1 MARRKEDPPKGSPA
15 WMNTFA
21 DLMNLLLCFFVML
34 FSMSSVNEEK
44 FEKVIASF
52 QSTFSILPGGG
63 ASIGEGELI
72 SSGISQLEN
81 FDSYYNQ
88 QLSSQSDGQTEEEKD
103 ITEAYEQQE
112 LEESEDM
119 AQQLENALSQYGIQD
134 DVEVD
139 FNAEYVTLNMN
150 GALLFDSASAELRDE
165 AYPLVNKLGKI
176 LVTYDNNIIEVEG
189 HTDNVPIHSSKYE
202 DNNVLSMYR
211 ALAVA
216 NYLRDTT
223 TLDPAYIKSSGR
235 GEYVPIADNA
245 TPEGRARN
253 RRVEIKIYN
262 SYNSNVSG
270 TSTDDTGTETPAD
283 AALSTETVTDT
294 PALVLVNLI
303 LTAVL
308 AFSVIPQTKKSN
320 ELIDQVCAAINIELE
335 GGQNKDSSA
344 VPIEEIAVYNITDN
358 FTVNLADNGD
368 GKKHYAVFSVGLSV
382 NKTSE
387 SYATYGGDEMTELT
401 DKETIIRSDINTVVA
416 KYTEEEFNADG
427 QKAVKEE
434 ILSKMQDL
442 FGSDYIVGVNFS
454 SVATEAH

>member
-270 TSTDDTGTETPAD
+270 TSTDDTGT
-283 AALSTETVTDT
+283 
-294 PALVLVNLI
+294 
-303 LTAVL
+303 
-308 AFSVIPQTKKSN
+308 
-320 ELIDQVCAAINIELE
+320 
-335 GGQNKDSSA
+335 
-344 VPIEEIAVYNITDN
+344 
-358 FTVNLADNGD
+358 
-368 GKKHYAVFSVGLSV
+368 
-382 NKTSE
+382 
-387 SYATYGGDEMTELT
+387 
-401 DKETIIRSDINTVVA
+401 
-416 KYTEEEFNADG
+416 
-427 QKAVKEE
+427 
-434 ILSKMQDL
+434 
-442 FGSDYIVGVNFS
+442 
-454 SVATEAH
+454 

>member
-1 MARRKEDPPKGSPA
+1 
-15 WMNTFA
+15 MNTFA

-262 SYNSNVSG
+262 SYNSNVSR

-294 PALVLVNLI
+294 PEAATTGATVEPTEVVN
-303 LTAVL
+303 
-308 AFSVIPQTKKSN
+308 
-320 ELIDQVCAAINIELE
+320 E
-335 GGQNKDSSA
+335 
-344 VPIEEIAVYNITDN
+344 
-358 FTVNLADNGD
+358 
-368 GKKHYAVFSVGLSV
+368 
-382 NKTSE
+382 
-387 SYATYGGDEMTELT
+387 
-401 DKETIIRSDINTVVA
+401 
-416 KYTEEEFNADG
+416 
-427 QKAVKEE
+427 
-434 ILSKMQDL
+434 
-442 FGSDYIVGVNFS
+442 
-454 SVATEAH
+454 

>member
-1 MARRKEDPPKGSPA
+1 
-15 WMNTFA
+15 MNTFA

-270 TSTDDTGTETPAD
+270 TSTDDTGPETPAD

-294 PALVLVNLI
+294 PEAATTGATVEPTEVVN
-303 LTAVL
+303 
-308 AFSVIPQTKKSN
+308 
-320 ELIDQVCAAINIELE
+320 E
-335 GGQNKDSSA
+335 
-344 VPIEEIAVYNITDN
+344 
-358 FTVNLADNGD
+358 
-368 GKKHYAVFSVGLSV
+368 
-382 NKTSE
+382 
-387 SYATYGGDEMTELT
+387 
-401 DKETIIRSDINTVVA
+401 
-416 KYTEEEFNADG
+416 
-427 QKAVKEE
+427 
-434 ILSKMQDL
+434 
-442 FGSDYIVGVNFS
+442 
-454 SVATEAH
+454 

>member
-103 ITEAYEQQE
+103 ITEVYEQQE

-294 PALVLVNLI
+294 PEAATTGATVEPTEVVN
-303 LTAVL
+303 
-308 AFSVIPQTKKSN
+308 
-320 ELIDQVCAAINIELE
+320 E
-335 GGQNKDSSA
+335 
-344 VPIEEIAVYNITDN
+344 
-358 FTVNLADNGD
+358 
-368 GKKHYAVFSVGLSV
+368 
-382 NKTSE
+382 
-387 SYATYGGDEMTELT
+387 
-401 DKETIIRSDINTVVA
+401 
-416 KYTEEEFNADG
+416 
-427 QKAVKEE
+427 
-434 ILSKMQDL
+434 
-442 FGSDYIVGVNFS
+442 
-454 SVATEAH
+454 

>member
-1 MARRKEDPPKGSPA
+1 
-15 WMNTFA
+15 MNTFA

-294 PALVLVNLI
+294 P
-303 LTAVL
+303 
-308 AFSVIPQTKKSN
+308 
-320 ELIDQVCAAINIELE
+320 EAATT
-335 GGQNKDSSA
+335 GA
-344 VPIEEIAVYNITDN
+344 
-358 FTVNLADNGD
+358 TV
-368 GKKHYAVFSVGLSV
+368 
-382 NKTSE
+382 
-387 SYATYGGDEMTELT
+387 ELT
-401 DKETIIRSDINTVVA
+401 EVVN
-416 KYTEEEFNADG
+416 E
-427 QKAVKEE
+427 
-434 ILSKMQDL
+434 
-442 FGSDYIVGVNFS
+442 
-454 SVATEAH
+454 

>member
-262 SYNSNVSG
+262 SYSSNVSG

-294 PALVLVNLI
+294 PEAATTGATVEPTEVVN
-303 LTAVL
+303 
-308 AFSVIPQTKKSN
+308 
-320 ELIDQVCAAINIELE
+320 E
-335 GGQNKDSSA
+335 
-344 VPIEEIAVYNITDN
+344 
-358 FTVNLADNGD
+358 
-368 GKKHYAVFSVGLSV
+368 
-382 NKTSE
+382 
-387 SYATYGGDEMTELT
+387 
-401 DKETIIRSDINTVVA
+401 
-416 KYTEEEFNADG
+416 
-427 QKAVKEE
+427 
-434 ILSKMQDL
+434 
-442 FGSDYIVGVNFS
+442 
-454 SVATEAH
+454 

>member
-134 DVEVD
+134 DVKVD

-176 LVTYDNNIIEVEG
+176 LVTYDNNIIEVKG

-294 PALVLVNLI
+294 PEAATTGATVEPTEVVN
-303 LTAVL
+303 
-308 AFSVIPQTKKSN
+308 
-320 ELIDQVCAAINIELE
+320 E
-335 GGQNKDSSA
+335 
-344 VPIEEIAVYNITDN
+344 
-358 FTVNLADNGD
+358 
-368 GKKHYAVFSVGLSV
+368 
-382 NKTSE
+382 
-387 SYATYGGDEMTELT
+387 
-401 DKETIIRSDINTVVA
+401 
-416 KYTEEEFNADG
+416 
-427 QKAVKEE
+427 
-434 ILSKMQDL
+434 
-442 FGSDYIVGVNFS
+442 
-454 SVATEAH
+454 

>member
-44 FEKVIASF
+44 FVKVIASF

-294 PALVLVNLI
+294 PEAATTGATVEPTEVVN
-303 LTAVL
+303 
-308 AFSVIPQTKKSN
+308 
-320 ELIDQVCAAINIELE
+320 E
-335 GGQNKDSSA
+335 
-344 VPIEEIAVYNITDN
+344 
-358 FTVNLADNGD
+358 
-368 GKKHYAVFSVGLSV
+368 
-382 NKTSE
+382 
-387 SYATYGGDEMTELT
+387 
-401 DKETIIRSDINTVVA
+401 
-416 KYTEEEFNADG
+416 
-427 QKAVKEE
+427 
-434 ILSKMQDL
+434 
-442 FGSDYIVGVNFS
+442 
-454 SVATEAH
+454 

>member
-150 GALLFDSASAELRDE
+150 CALLFDSASAELRDE

-294 PALVLVNLI
+294 PEAATTGATVEPTEVVN
-303 LTAVL
+303 
-308 AFSVIPQTKKSN
+308 
-320 ELIDQVCAAINIELE
+320 E
-335 GGQNKDSSA
+335 
-344 VPIEEIAVYNITDN
+344 
-358 FTVNLADNGD
+358 
-368 GKKHYAVFSVGLSV
+368 
-382 NKTSE
+382 
-387 SYATYGGDEMTELT
+387 
-401 DKETIIRSDINTVVA
+401 
-416 KYTEEEFNADG
+416 
-427 QKAVKEE
+427 
-434 ILSKMQDL
+434 
-442 FGSDYIVGVNFS
+442 
-454 SVATEAH
+454 

>member
-88 QLSSQSDGQTEEEKD
+88 QLSSQSDGQTEEEKE

-294 PALVLVNLI
+294 PEAATTGATVEPTEVVN
-303 LTAVL
+303 
-308 AFSVIPQTKKSN
+308 
-320 ELIDQVCAAINIELE
+320 E
-335 GGQNKDSSA
+335 
-344 VPIEEIAVYNITDN
+344 
-358 FTVNLADNGD
+358 
-368 GKKHYAVFSVGLSV
+368 
-382 NKTSE
+382 
-387 SYATYGGDEMTELT
+387 
-401 DKETIIRSDINTVVA
+401 
-416 KYTEEEFNADG
+416 
-427 QKAVKEE
+427 
-434 ILSKMQDL
+434 
-442 FGSDYIVGVNFS
+442 
-454 SVATEAH
+454 

>member
-1 MARRKEDPPKGSPA
+1 
-15 WMNTFA
+15 MNTFA

-223 TLDPAYIKSSGR
+223 KLDPAYIKSSGR

-294 PALVLVNLI
+294 PEAATTGASVEPTEVVN
-303 LTAVL
+303 
-308 AFSVIPQTKKSN
+308 
-320 ELIDQVCAAINIELE
+320 E
-335 GGQNKDSSA
+335 
-344 VPIEEIAVYNITDN
+344 
-358 FTVNLADNGD
+358 
-368 GKKHYAVFSVGLSV
+368 
-382 NKTSE
+382 
-387 SYATYGGDEMTELT
+387 
-401 DKETIIRSDINTVVA
+401 
-416 KYTEEEFNADG
+416 
-427 QKAVKEE
+427 
-434 ILSKMQDL
+434 
-442 FGSDYIVGVNFS
+442 
-454 SVATEAH
+454 

>member
-270 TSTDDTGTETPAD
+270 TSTDNTGTETPAD

-294 PALVLVNLI
+294 PEAATTGATVEPTEVVN
-303 LTAVL
+303 
-308 AFSVIPQTKKSN
+308 
-320 ELIDQVCAAINIELE
+320 E
-335 GGQNKDSSA
+335 
-344 VPIEEIAVYNITDN
+344 
-358 FTVNLADNGD
+358 
-368 GKKHYAVFSVGLSV
+368 
-382 NKTSE
+382 
-387 SYATYGGDEMTELT
+387 
-401 DKETIIRSDINTVVA
+401 
-416 KYTEEEFNADG
+416 
-427 QKAVKEE
+427 
-434 ILSKMQDL
+434 
-442 FGSDYIVGVNFS
+442 
-454 SVATEAH
+454 

>member
-165 AYPLVNKLGKI
+165 AAGQQAWQD
-176 LVTYDNNIIEVEG
+176 TG
-189 HTDNVPIHSSKYE
+189 
-202 DNNVLSMYR
+202 
-211 ALAVA
+211 
-216 NYLRDTT
+216 YLR
-223 TLDPAYIKSSGR
+223 
-235 GEYVPIADNA
+235 
-245 TPEGRARN
+245 
-253 RRVEIKIYN
+253 
-262 SYNSNVSG
+262 
-270 TSTDDTGTETPAD
+270 
-283 AALSTETVTDT
+283 
-294 PALVLVNLI
+294 
-303 LTAVL
+303 
-308 AFSVIPQTKKSN
+308 
-320 ELIDQVCAAINIELE
+320 
-335 GGQNKDSSA
+335 
-344 VPIEEIAVYNITDN
+344 
-358 FTVNLADNGD
+358 
-368 GKKHYAVFSVGLSV
+368 
-382 NKTSE
+382 
-387 SYATYGGDEMTELT
+387 
-401 DKETIIRSDINTVVA
+401 
-416 KYTEEEFNADG
+416 
-427 QKAVKEE
+427 
-434 ILSKMQDL
+434 
-442 FGSDYIVGVNFS
+442 
-454 SVATEAH
+454 

>member
-139 FNAEYVTLNMN
+139 FNAEYVTFNMN

-294 PALVLVNLI
+294 PEAATTGATVEPTEVVN
-303 LTAVL
+303 
-308 AFSVIPQTKKSN
+308 
-320 ELIDQVCAAINIELE
+320 E
-335 GGQNKDSSA
+335 
-344 VPIEEIAVYNITDN
+344 
-358 FTVNLADNGD
+358 
-368 GKKHYAVFSVGLSV
+368 
-382 NKTSE
+382 
-387 SYATYGGDEMTELT
+387 
-401 DKETIIRSDINTVVA
+401 
-416 KYTEEEFNADG
+416 
-427 QKAVKEE
+427 
-434 ILSKMQDL
+434 
-442 FGSDYIVGVNFS
+442 
-454 SVATEAH
+454 

>member
-1 MARRKEDPPKGSPA
+1 MARRKEDPPKGSRA
-15 WMNTFA
+15 WVNTFA

-294 PALVLVNLI
+294 PEAATTGATVEPTEVVN
-303 LTAVL
+303 
-308 AFSVIPQTKKSN
+308 
-320 ELIDQVCAAINIELE
+320 E
-335 GGQNKDSSA
+335 
-344 VPIEEIAVYNITDN
+344 
-358 FTVNLADNGD
+358 
-368 GKKHYAVFSVGLSV
+368 
-382 NKTSE
+382 
-387 SYATYGGDEMTELT
+387 
-401 DKETIIRSDINTVVA
+401 
-416 KYTEEEFNADG
+416 
-427 QKAVKEE
+427 
-434 ILSKMQDL
+434 
-442 FGSDYIVGVNFS
+442 
-454 SVATEAH
+454 

>member
-1 MARRKEDPPKGSPA
+1 
-15 WMNTFA
+15 MNTFA

-294 PALVLVNLI
+294 PEAAATGATVEPTEVVN
-303 LTAVL
+303 
-308 AFSVIPQTKKSN
+308 
-320 ELIDQVCAAINIELE
+320 E
-335 GGQNKDSSA
+335 
-344 VPIEEIAVYNITDN
+344 
-358 FTVNLADNGD
+358 
-368 GKKHYAVFSVGLSV
+368 
-382 NKTSE
+382 
-387 SYATYGGDEMTELT
+387 
-401 DKETIIRSDINTVVA
+401 
-416 KYTEEEFNADG
+416 
-427 QKAVKEE
+427 
-434 ILSKMQDL
+434 
-442 FGSDYIVGVNFS
+442 
-454 SVATEAH
+454 

>member
-165 AYPLVNKLGKI
+165 AYPLVNQAWQDTG
-176 LVTYDNNIIEVEG
+176 
-189 HTDNVPIHSSKYE
+189 
-202 DNNVLSMYR
+202 
-211 ALAVA
+211 
-216 NYLRDTT
+216 YLR
-223 TLDPAYIKSSGR
+223 
-235 GEYVPIADNA
+235 
-245 TPEGRARN
+245 
-253 RRVEIKIYN
+253 
-262 SYNSNVSG
+262 
-270 TSTDDTGTETPAD
+270 
-283 AALSTETVTDT
+283 
-294 PALVLVNLI
+294 
-303 LTAVL
+303 
-308 AFSVIPQTKKSN
+308 
-320 ELIDQVCAAINIELE
+320 
-335 GGQNKDSSA
+335 
-344 VPIEEIAVYNITDN
+344 
-358 FTVNLADNGD
+358 
-368 GKKHYAVFSVGLSV
+368 
-382 NKTSE
+382 
-387 SYATYGGDEMTELT
+387 
-401 DKETIIRSDINTVVA
+401 
-416 KYTEEEFNADG
+416 
-427 QKAVKEE
+427 
-434 ILSKMQDL
+434 
-442 FGSDYIVGVNFS
+442 
-454 SVATEAH
+454 